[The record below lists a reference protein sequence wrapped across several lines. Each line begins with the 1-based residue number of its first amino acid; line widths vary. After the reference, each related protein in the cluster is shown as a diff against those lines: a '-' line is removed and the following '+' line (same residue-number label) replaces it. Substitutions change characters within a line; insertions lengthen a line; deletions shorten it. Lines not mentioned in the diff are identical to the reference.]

1 MTKFDA
7 KRVAALKENYAS
19 AAYMRR
25 VWKTNDELTITLE
38 EYGEYIDP
46 SYKHVVKA
54 EIIEKERKE
63 NKGTFLKIAIYLE
76 GGSVA
81 EWDLP
86 YPESEDDELDLDEGD
101 VLDLSTIKFCTQ
113 VCLEKTHKY
122 AISEVAE

>member
-1 MTKFDA
+1 MAKFDA

-25 VWKTNDELTITLE
+25 VWKTNDDLTITLQ
-38 EYGEYIDP
+38 EYAEYIDP

-63 NKGTFLKIAIYLE
+63 NKGTFLKLAIYLE

-86 YPESEDDELDLDEGD
+86 YAESEDDELDFDEGD

-113 VCLEKTHKY
+113 ECLEKSHKY
-122 AISEVAE
+122 AIGEVAE